1 VGGDGPPPYF
11 DPTAAA
17 RNERG
22 KSVARLP
29 YPDRKTFPH
38 ELQDFLAQI
47 PEHLNFDMMS
57 YSQSTIESFVRQG
70 EAQYTGLELP
80 PRSRELVI
88 LTTAAVARAEYEFVQ
103 HVPISEAMGVDPQIR
118 ETIHKQDFDSPLL
131 SADDQA
137 ITKFV
142 AAVVR
147 SPTVDDNTFGAV
159 RKILSNREIV
169 EVLQV
174 VGFYWSFGRV
184 ATVLEVEI
192 EPAHGTAVIA
202 ASKKAATEEP
212 QA

>member
-1 VGGDGPPPYF
+1 V
-11 DPTAAA
+11 
-17 RNERG
+17 
-22 KSVARLP
+22 SRLP
-29 YPDRKTFPH
+29 YPDRKAFPQ
-38 ELQDFLAQI
+38 ELQDFLATV

-57 YSQSTIESFVRQG
+57 YSQATIESFIRQG
-70 EAQYTGLELP
+70 EAQYTRLELP
-80 PRSRELVI
+80 PRSRELAI
-88 LTTAAVARAEYEFVQ
+88 LTTAAVTRAEYEFVQ

-118 ETIHKQDFDSPLL
+118 KAIRDQLFDSPLL

-147 SPTVDDNTFGAV
+147 NPTVDDETFAAV

-184 ATVLEVEI
+184 ATVLEVEV
-192 EPAHGTAVIA
+192 EAAHGTAVIA
-202 ASKKAATEEP
+202 ASQKAAAQEP
-212 QA
+212 

>member
-1 VGGDGPPPYF
+1 M
-11 DPTAAA
+11 A
-17 RNERG
+17 RF
-22 KSVARLP
+22 P
-29 YPDRKTFPH
+29 YPDRKTFPQ
-38 ELQDFLAQI
+38 ELQDFLAQV

-57 YSQSTIESFVRQG
+57 YSQSTIESFILQG

-80 PRSRELVI
+80 HRSRELVI
-88 LTTAAVARAEYEFVQ
+88 LTTAAVTSAEYEFVQ
-103 HVPISEAMGVDPQIR
+103 HVPISEAMGVGPQIR
-118 ETIHKQDFDSPLL
+118 EAIHNQDFYSSLL

-147 SPTVDDNTFGAV
+147 SPTVDDDTFAAV

-192 EPAHGTAVIA
+192 EPAHGTAVIET
-202 ASKKAATEEP
+202 SEKAATE
-212 QA
+212 